1 MRFLLTLQILRVTK
15 NKKETFNEQTGEGE
29 KLNEEELIAKAKDGN
44 DHAFQQLIQL
54 HYTTVEKFAYQ
65 LGNRRDEIED
75 ITQEVFI
82 RVYRFLDQFT
92 QAKFTTW
99 LYKITLNVTRD
110 MARKRSQNLKKVFK
124 FQHQPQE
131 DHPQVETHLLQSEED
146 RMLHICLQTLNEKYR
161 IPIILFYFH
170 DKKYEEIAEIM
181 SISLS
186 TVKTRILRGKTML
199 KKAVEEFEVKEGGK
213 YG

>member
-1 MRFLLTLQILRVTK
+1 MSERGGQC
-15 NKKETFNEQTGEGE
+15 NMNEDD
-29 KLNEEELIAKAKDGN
+29 LIKKAKQGN
-44 DHAFQQLIQL
+44 MNAFQQLVEM
-54 HYTTVEKFAYQ
+54 HYPVVEKFAYQ
-65 LGNRRDEIED
+65 LGNRQDEIED

-92 QAKFTTW
+92 KAKFSTW

-110 MARKRSQNLKKVFK
+110 FARKRQSNLRKVFK
-124 FQHQPQE
+124 IQQDFRNDDYP
-131 DHPQVETHLLQSEED
+131 ETEAEVIRNEED
-146 RMLHICLQTLNEKYR
+146 RMLHLAIQKLDEKYR
-161 IPIILFYFH
+161 VPIVLFYFH
-170 DKKYEEIAEIM
+170 EKKYEEIADIM

-199 KKAVEEFEVKEGGK
+199 KKVIEEFKKKEGDI